1 MMRITTN
8 TTLYTY
14 QKNLMKS
21 SNQLYSAM
29 NSVITGRNF
38 DTYAADPAA
47 ATRAFQI
54 HSSLNATN
62 TQASNNNAVLK
73 KFSTAWDVADDM
85 IDKLVTDLAQAPAL
99 KGLSDTNLST
109 LNTQGDVIFS
119 GAESIIQSLNNTY
132 NGSYI
137 FAGADTQN
145 PPFAIKT
152 EGDKHYVTYR
162 GIRLDDPNSAYYEK
176 EYLDENRNT
185 VPRDSSDPS
194 KGNYTNQEMLE
205 KWDSEHLY
213 VDIGIGFE
221 LDRDDNV
228 IPSTAFDSAISG
240 ADFIGGAGLD
250 EDGDPKNIVSIM
262 LRLSEVFKG
271 YDQENKTWSDAG
283 DKEDA
288 ERLMGKLTKAQ
299 SALSNQHVNLETKAE
314 YLETNQSQLESSFD
328 ALNTELNSIERV
340 DQVEAILT
348 LSAAQTSYNA
358 ALQVGANVIPQSL
371 MDYLN

>member
-54 HSSLNATN
+54 HSSLNTTN

-85 IDKLVTDLAQAPAL
+85 IDKLVIDLAQAPAL

-145 PPFAIKT
+145 PPFAIET

-176 EYLDENRNT
+176 EYLDENGNT

-340 DQVEAILT
+340 DRVEAILT

>member
-145 PPFAIKT
+145 PPFAIET

-176 EYLDENRNT
+176 EYLDENGNT

-271 YDQENKTWSDAG
+271 YDQESKTWSDAG

>member
-85 IDKLVTDLAQAPAL
+85 IDKLVIDLAQAPAL

-145 PPFAIKT
+145 PPFAIET

-176 EYLDENRNT
+176 EYPDENGNT

-340 DQVEAILT
+340 DRVEAILT

-358 ALQVGANVIPQSL
+358 ARQVGANVIPQSL
-371 MDYLN
+371 MDYLD

>member
-145 PPFAIKT
+145 PPFAIET

-176 EYLDENRNT
+176 EYLDENGNT

-250 EDGDPKNIVSIM
+250 EGGDPKNIVSIM

-340 DQVEAILT
+340 DRVEAILT

>member
-145 PPFAIKT
+145 PPFAIET

-176 EYLDENRNT
+176 EYLDENGNT

-340 DQVEAILT
+340 YRVEAILT

>member
-145 PPFAIKT
+145 PPFAIET

-176 EYLDENRNT
+176 EYLDENGNT

-228 IPSTAFDSAISG
+228 FPSTAFDSAISG

-340 DQVEAILT
+340 DRVEAILT

>member
-145 PPFAIKT
+145 PPFAIET

-176 EYLDENRNT
+176 EYLDENGNT

-194 KGNYTNQEMLE
+194 KVNYTNQEMLE

-340 DQVEAILT
+340 DRVEAILT

>member
-145 PPFAIKT
+145 PPFAIET

-162 GIRLDDPNSAYYEK
+162 GIRLGDPNSAYYEK
-176 EYLDENRNT
+176 EYLDENGNT

-340 DQVEAILT
+340 DRVEAILT

>member
-145 PPFAIKT
+145 PPFAIET

-162 GIRLDDPNSAYYEK
+162 GIRLGDPNSAYYEK
-176 EYLDENRNT
+176 EYLDENGNT

-240 ADFIGGAGLD
+240 ADFIGGAGLG
-250 EDGDPKNIVSIM
+250 EVGDPNNIVSLM

-340 DQVEAILT
+340 DRVEAILT

>member
-38 DTYAADPAA
+38 DTYAAAPAA

-145 PPFAIKT
+145 PPFAIET

-176 EYLDENRNT
+176 EYLDENGNT

-250 EDGDPKNIVSIM
+250 EDGDPNNIVSIM

-340 DQVEAILT
+340 DRVEAILT

>member
-85 IDKLVTDLAQAPAL
+85 IDKLVIDLAQAPAL

-145 PPFAIKT
+145 PPFAIET

-176 EYLDENRNT
+176 EYLDENGNT

-271 YDQENKTWSDAG
+271 YDQEDKTWSDAG

-340 DQVEAILT
+340 DRVEAILT

>member
-85 IDKLVTDLAQAPAL
+85 IDKLVIDLAQAPAL
-99 KGLSDTNLST
+99 KGLSDTHLST

-145 PPFAIKT
+145 PPFAIET

-176 EYLDENRNT
+176 EYLDENGNT

-340 DQVEAILT
+340 DRVEAILT

>member
-340 DQVEAILT
+340 DRVEAILT

>member
-145 PPFAIKT
+145 PPFAIET

-176 EYLDENRNT
+176 EYLDENGNT

-221 LDRDDNV
+221 LDRDGNV

>member
-73 KFSTAWDVADDM
+73 KFSPAWVVAVDM
-85 IDKLVTDLAQAPAL
+85 VDKLVTDLAQAPAL

-145 PPFAIKT
+145 PPFAIET

-176 EYLDENRNT
+176 EYLDENGNT

-340 DQVEAILT
+340 DRVEAILT

>member
-145 PPFAIKT
+145 PPFAIET

-176 EYLDENRNT
+176 EYLDENGNT

-314 YLETNQSQLESSFD
+314 YLETNQSQLVSSFD

-340 DQVEAILT
+340 DRVEAILT

>member
-119 GAESIIQSLNNTY
+119 GAESIIQSLNNPY

-145 PPFAIKT
+145 PPFAIET

-176 EYLDENRNT
+176 EYLDENGNT

-205 KWDSEHLY
+205 NWDSEHLY

-340 DQVEAILT
+340 DRVEAILT

>member
-145 PPFAIKT
+145 PPFAIET

-340 DQVEAILT
+340 DRVEAILT